1 MSAATVEPETPF
13 NVVRPRGVS
22 PTCMW
27 TVKAP
32 LRRGFPL
39 GCGISRAVSQ
49 LRWRRERDLKSM
61 AITGAGPDAPHSRA
75 RWNVLAG

>member
-1 MSAATVEPETPF
+1 MSASQDSSDSSDNFYPVVEPKSPF

-39 GCGISRAVSQ
+39 GLRNIAGCFPAV
-49 LRWRRERDLKSM
+49 L
-61 AITGAGPDAPHSRA
+61 GAGS
-75 RWNVLAG
+75 GT